1 MQFMRVLLQGR
12 LVWVMIMDED
22 ELEEWYEEQKQK
34 LLEGYS
40 READKGN
47 KDNKK
52 ELEEKYK
59 QGTQKIRKKY
69 YDIYDKSVKHKKKAE
84 KYKKSIQQYKD
95 IFSKIKDKILHIM
108 DVIKRSSLIKKIR
121 IK

>member
-1 MQFMRVLLQGR
+1 MRVLLQGR

-40 READKGN
+40 REDKGN